1 MPSPSKFSGAGSDA
15 GSSRAGASR
24 LSEPVGGKGDKKGT
38 PVNSAKSNYDLADKK
53 LQDVMDVREKL
64 LQKKFE
70 AEKLAKKAK
79 DAEKKK
85 RK

>member
-1 MPSPSKFSGAGSDA
+1 M
-15 GSSRAGASR
+15 
-24 LSEPVGGKGDKKGT
+24 
-38 PVNSAKSNYDLADKK
+38 NSAKSNYDLADKK

-64 LQKKFE
+64 LQKKIE